1 MSDADASSADSTA
14 DKKARKVRL
23 SQEDVPGFPLDQAL
37 RVARS
42 IAENYA
48 FSPTK
53 PLNVAAGMGVTPT
66 SGFFRGVTGA
76 AVAYGLTSGGYNA
89 AEIGLTPL
97 GLRIVRPTTEGD
109 DLAAKREALLKPKI
123 VGDFLRKY
131 DNAALP
137 TDAIAKNVLQERGV
151 PAARLDDVYDL
162 IISGAND
169 LGFLRDLSGKRYVDL
184 SGATVANGSGSDLD
198 TGAEQSPSVTPRL
211 PAVPSALPPTGG
223 APAVT
228 VSSGVNINI
237 EIHIAADA
245 STQTIDDIFKSM
257 SRYVLRSD
265 GDGDASST

>member
-1 MSDADASSADSTA
+1 MSDADAASADSTG
-14 DKKARKVRL
+14 DKKTRKARL

-137 TDAIAKNVLQERGV
+137 AEAIAKNVLQERGV
-151 PAARLDDVYDL
+151 PADRLDDVYDL
-162 IISGAND
+162 IISGANE
-169 LGFLRDLSGKRYVDL
+169 LGFLRELSGKRYVDL
-184 SGATVANGSGSDLD
+184 SGVASPGEGSSNVDA
-198 TGAEQSPSVTPRL
+198 GAEQTPPVAPRVPVVPSVTP
-211 PAVPSALPPTGG
+211 PGGG

-257 SRYVLRSD
+257 SRYVLRPD
-265 GDGDASST
+265 GDGDAGSA